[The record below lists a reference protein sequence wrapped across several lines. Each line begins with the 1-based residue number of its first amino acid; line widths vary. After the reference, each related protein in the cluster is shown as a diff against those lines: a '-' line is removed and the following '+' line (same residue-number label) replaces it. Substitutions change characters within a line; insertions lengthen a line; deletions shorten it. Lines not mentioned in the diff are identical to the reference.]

1 MFTLV
6 TVDVNLCHACKQSI
20 NNTQNEVERHPGP
33 DIHSIIIQENTD
45 IQRPYFATEG
55 LNATWEV
62 GKYLG
67 DEF

>member
-1 MFTLV
+1 M
-6 TVDVNLCHACKQSI
+6 
-20 NNTQNEVERHPGP
+20 
-33 DIHSIIIQENTD
+33 IQENTD
-45 IQRPYFATEG
+45 IQRPYFATEA